1 MLTIQEQ
8 FSFQVLPNHFER
20 DTHLGIQGLNIEKIQ
35 ILSGESPHED
45 ILVVLYQG
53 SPNLSFY
60 DVHGRLID
68 VDHYLPDDYVRAD
81 LSGVDAVISNLKNLP
96 IVDAKSKGK
105 FGKFLSDTFKAGRN
119 DLAAGLR
126 KLYGL
131 ETTEKVMR
139 DFKKKNDWI
148 DSSENFQ
155 KILTDKFDHFYQFLE
170 AFIVFQQKN
179 RNGYVHFT
187 TNDNIIITP
196 LNKRMGISVIIE
208 TQDVDGNLLSP
219 NQWIITRTKDEN
231 SLNQALV
238 FRSDDVQAFF
248 DADGFEEIFETDRYK
263 LYHSSEK
270 IAIDSLLDNTD
281 NLLKLNVLN
290 DCFQILASD
299 KNIIIVLSHEQEV
312 TVVNTHLS
320 VVPHKW
326 SRKIV
331 LPEKAVWARAD
342 ENLNTIFIQ
351 KENGEI
357 IVFDIT
363 GDHANE
369 IDRLGEFTFG
379 FELDQNGSVL
389 ALSSREN
396 AANQL
401 LKINTNANDLE
412 VPSEQQNF
420 VAVLKNLSHLFKG
433 ESIFTQKQFAK
444 IVTEEKPKEEE
455 KLPSAFDQ
463 ARFDFETNVEYM
475 LVEAGND
482 YEELLT
488 IQNKIAVARQNI
500 GEELINHAEKEGV
513 FLVGQR
519 LQKALNSI
527 LRPAEKKVRDLVEE
541 SRATVILEESKI
553 FQQDIYK
560 LTDPNSYRDILN
572 SIRQFQEELNSML
585 PQNSDRVMT
594 EFKEIQQELNKTFSQ
609 QIASDG
615 NALQSFIT
623 SEIEQIETAIKNT
636 HNPRQLEV
644 LLSTH
649 PASLELMTLLKQ
661 PFILENIAKEKSLSP
676 AGIQSRLYQSVA
688 IRKGELIAEL
698 ERKEAERNAAKL
710 QLANM
715 VNESIDFFVINHSS
729 GFSDL
734 ELRGNATYQQILGD
748 ILKLE
753 KTFKDIRLAIELRR
767 KLERRILERNRA
779 DLEKMVAFEGKY
791 AYIQNDPDLFVDMES
806 SIQYF
811 PTWEMRVMEK
821 KGMAGVYQVIF
832 ERDTDH
838 EIYRPSATENLEA
851 GKAFE
856 IEENDYASFAI
867 EYKKYCHSENVIEL
881 LECLWK
887 ITMGQGTAKD
897 YPQFDQKIIE
907 KLLPLK
913 EVSKK
918 GLRCALEKKSREQLE
933 KTRTRSVPI
942 IGPEFIDE
950 TPYFQNKLHEFVI
963 KVKLQMVS
971 ESGIILFSGPPST
984 GKSMFLKF
992 AASIMNREYFEH
1004 AADKW
1009 QTKNSLVTA
1018 VKFGDTGPYATPAGF
1033 VRAITT
1039 SHSLVNIEE
1048 IKEWTEA
1055 LRKSLN
1061 PFFAGSK
1068 IFVAQDGTNYKI
1080 GDNVLLCAAANL
1092 GSMYREDD
1100 EPFTADFWS
1109 RIEVVE
1115 YDYAPEKVDREYLQH
1130 LHVGEEPSFLT
1141 MQDLVRH
1148 YFGYHHAPANPQ
1160 AKAMYFS
1167 KKFLEF
1173 TLLPK
1178 MDEKVKRESL
1188 QSHLREFFIDV
1199 DGFQPGKEFSPE
1211 EATKIALRR
1220 LKDFQG
1226 YSAKEFYDLYDHFAN
1241 GQNLRSQRLAQLQ
1254 SDDIDKYEQLKILIL
1269 CLRYLEGALRRLRE
1283 KFYSSAGQTEIEGT
1297 NREFIKCVYLMGL
1310 MGKF

>member
-1 MLTIQEQ
+1 MSTIQEQ

-20 DTHLGIQGLNIEKIQ
+20 DTHLGIQGLNIEKMH
-35 ILSGESPHED
+35 ILSGESPDED
-45 ILVVLYQG
+45 VLVVLYQG

-81 LSGVDAVISNLKNLP
+81 LSGADAVISNLKNIP
-96 IVDAKSKGK
+96 IADAKSTEK
-105 FGKFLSDTFKAGRN
+105 FSQLLKDTFQAGRN
-119 DLAAGLR
+119 ELATGLR

-131 ETTEKVMR
+131 ETTEKVMK
-139 DFKKKNDWI
+139 DFKVKNGWGNSGED
-148 DSSENFQ
+148 FQ
-155 KILTDKFDHFYQFLE
+155 KTLTTNFTNFYQFLE
-170 AFIVFQQKN
+170 SYIVFQQKS

-187 TNDNIIITP
+187 TNHNIIITP
-196 LNKRMGISVIIE
+196 LNKRMGIAVIIE
-208 TQDVDGNLLSP
+208 TQDIEGNLLPP

-231 SLNQALV
+231 SLTQSLV
-238 FRSDDVQAFF
+238 FRSEDIQAFF
-248 DADGFEEIFETDRYK
+248 DADGFEETFETERYK
-263 LYHSSEK
+263 LFHTSER
-270 IAIDSLLDNTD
+270 IVIDSLLDNTD

-290 DCFQILASD
+290 DCFQILAAD
-299 KNIIIVLSHEQEV
+299 KNIIIVLSNEQEV
-312 TVVNTHLS
+312 TIVNTHLS
-320 VVPHKW
+320 IVPHKW

-331 LPEKAVWARAD
+331 LPEKAVWARVD
-342 ENLNTIFIQ
+342 ENLNTVFIQ
-351 KENGEI
+351 KEDGEI
-357 IVFDIT
+357 LVYDIT
-363 GDHANE
+363 GDHVAE
-369 IDRLGEFTFG
+369 VDRLGRFAFG
-379 FELDQNGSVL
+379 FEIDQNGSVL
-389 ALSSREN
+389 ALALREN
-396 AANQL
+396 TPNQL
-401 LKINTNANDLE
+401 LKINTNANELE

-475 LVEAGND
+475 LVEVGNN
-482 YEELLT
+482 YEELLA

-500 GEELINHAEKEGV
+500 GEELSAQAEKEGV

-541 SRATVILEESKI
+541 SRAKMILEKSRQ

-560 LTDPNSYRDILN
+560 LTDPNAYRDILN
-572 SIRQFQEELNSML
+572 SIRQFQDELNSMM
-585 PQNSDRVMT
+585 PQNSDQVLA
-594 EFKEIQQELNKTFSQ
+594 EFKEIQLELNKTFSK

-623 SEIEQIETAIKNT
+623 GEIEQIEAAVKNT
-636 HNPRQLEV
+636 HNPRQLEA

-676 AGIQSRLYQSVA
+676 AGIQSRLYHAVT
-688 IRKGELIAEL
+688 IRKGELIAEI
-698 ERKEAERNAAKL
+698 ERKEADRNAAKL

-715 VNESIDFFVINHSS
+715 INESIDFFVIHHSG

-748 ILKLE
+748 ISKLE

-806 SIQYF
+806 SIQNF
-811 PTWEMRVMEK
+811 PKWEMRVLEK
-821 KGMAGVYQVIF
+821 KGTAGIYQVIF
-832 ERDTDH
+832 ERDTDR

-851 GKAFE
+851 GRAFE
-856 IEENDYASFAI
+856 IGEEDYSFFAN
-867 EYKKYCHSENVIEL
+867 EYKKYGHPENVIEL

-887 ITMGQGTAKD
+887 ITMGQESAD
-897 YPQFDQKIIE
+897 DFPQFEHTTIE
-907 KLLPLK
+907 QLLPQQD
-913 EVSKK
+913 VSKK
-918 GLRCALEKKSREQLE
+918 GLRCALEKKRREQSE
-933 KTRTRSVPI
+933 KNRTRNVPV

-950 TPYFQNKLHEFVI
+950 TPYFQHKLHEFVI

-1039 SHSLVNIEE
+1039 PHSLVNIEE

-1068 IFVAQDGTNYKI
+1068 IFIAQDGTTYKI

-1115 YDYAPEKVDREYLQH
+1115 YDYAPEKVDREYLQQ
-1130 LHVGEEPSFLT
+1130 LYAGEKPTFLT

-1148 YFGYHHAPANPQ
+1148 HFGYYNAPETPQ

-1178 MDEKVKRESL
+1178 MDEQVKRENL
-1188 QSHLREFFIDV
+1188 QNHLREFFIDTEA
-1199 DGFQPGKEFSPE
+1199 FQPAKEFSPE

-1226 YSAKEFYDLYDHFAN
+1226 YSAIEFFDLYDHFTN

-1254 SDDIDKYEQLKILIL
+1254 SDDIEKYEQLKILIL

>member
-1 MLTIQEQ
+1 MPTIQEQ
-8 FSFQVLPNHFER
+8 FSFQILPNHFEQ
-20 DTHLGIQGLNIEKIQ
+20 DSHLGIQGLNIEKIH
-35 ILSGESPHED
+35 ILSGESPDED

-68 VDHYLPDDYVRAD
+68 VDHYLPDDYLRAD
-81 LSGVDAVISNLKNLP
+81 LSGTDAIISNLRNLP
-96 IVDAKSKGK
+96 FKDVKSSNK
-105 FGKFLSDTFKAGRN
+105 FGKILSETFKAGRN
-119 DLAAGLR
+119 GLANGLR

-131 ETTEKVMR
+131 ETTEGVMK
-139 DFKKKNDWI
+139 DFKKHQGWEQ
-148 DSSENFQ
+148 SETSFEKLLLNQ
-155 KILTDKFDHFYQFLE
+155 YDHFYQFLE
-170 AFIVFQQKN
+170 AYLVFQQKN
-179 RNGYVHFT
+179 KNGYVHFT

-196 LNKRMGISVIIE
+196 LNKRAGIAVIIE
-208 TQDVDGNLLSP
+208 TQDVEGNLLP
-219 NQWIITRTKDEN
+219 VNEWIITRTKDEN

-238 FRSDDVQAFF
+238 FRSEDIQTFF
-248 DADGFEEIFETDRYK
+248 GGDGFDETFQSDRYRLVK
-263 LYHSSEK
+263 SSEYLS
-270 IAIDSLLDNTD
+270 IDSLLDNTD
-281 NLLKLNVLN
+281 NLLKVNVLN

-299 KNIIIVLSHEQEV
+299 RNLIVVLSNEKEITIINTHVSVVPQKWVKRIVLS
-312 TVVNTHLS
+312 
-320 VVPHKW
+320 
-326 SRKIV
+326 
-331 LPEKAVWARAD
+331 EKAIWAKAD

-351 KENGEI
+351 KNDGEI
-357 IVFDIT
+357 VVFDIS
-363 GDHANE
+363 GDRANV
-369 IDRLGEFTFG
+369 IDRLGKFEFG
-379 FELDQNGSVL
+379 FELDQNGSVITL
-389 ALSSREN
+389 ELQEN
-396 AANQL
+396 KTNQL
-401 LKINTNANDLE
+401 VKINTNANDLE

-420 VAVLKNLSHLFKG
+420 VTVLKNLSHLFKG

-444 IVTEEKPKEEE
+444 IVTDEPELKEE
-455 KLPSAFDQ
+455 KLPTAFDQ
-463 ARFDFETNVEYM
+463 ARFDFETNVEHM

-482 YEELLT
+482 YEALLG

-500 GEELINHAEKEGV
+500 GEELSSQAEKGGI

-519 LQKALNSI
+519 LQKALNAI
-527 LRPAEKKVRDLVEE
+527 IRPVEKKVRDLVEE
-541 SRATVILEESKI
+541 SRAKIILEKSKV
-553 FQQDIYK
+553 FQQEIYK
-560 LTDPNSYRDILN
+560 LTNPNAYRDILN
-572 SIRQFQEELNSML
+572 SIRQFQDELNGML
-585 PQNSDRVMT
+585 PKNSNRVMT
-594 EFKEIQQELNKTFSQ
+594 EFKEIQEELNKTFSQ
-609 QIASDG
+609 QIADDG
-615 NALQSFIT
+615 NALQSFIIG
-623 SEIEQIETAIKNT
+623 EIDQIEQAILNT
-636 HNPRQLEV
+636 HDPRQLEV

-649 PASLELMTLLKQ
+649 PAALELMTLLKQ

-676 AGIQSRLYQSVA
+676 AGIQSRLYQAVA
-688 IRKGELIAEL
+688 KRKGELIAEI
-698 ERKEAERNAAKL
+698 EKKEAERNAAKL

-715 VNESIDFFVINHSS
+715 ISESIDFFVVNHSS

-748 ILKLE
+748 VLKLE
-753 KTFKDIRLAIELRR
+753 KTFKDLRLAVELRR

-791 AYIQNDPDLFVDMES
+791 AYIQNDPDLFVDIDS
-806 SIQYF
+806 SIQVF
-811 PTWEMRVMEK
+811 PKWEMKVIEK
-821 KGMAGVYQVIF
+821 KGTTESYQIIF

-838 EIYRPSATENLEA
+838 EVFRPSATDHLEA

-856 IEENDYASFAI
+856 IGETDYVEFAD
-867 EYKKYCHSENVIEL
+867 EYNKYCLKENVIEL
-881 LECLWK
+881 LNCLWEITIGKGK
-887 ITMGQGTAKD
+887 IHD
-897 YPQFDQKIIE
+897 YPQFSQKVIE
-907 KLLPLK
+907 SLLPQNDIGQ
-913 EVSKK
+913 K
-918 GLRCALEKKSREQLE
+918 GLRCALEKKRREQKE
-933 KTRTRSVPI
+933 KIRIRNVPI
-942 IGPEFIDE
+942 ISPEFIDE
-950 TPYFQNKLHEFVI
+950 TPYFQHKLHEFVI

-1018 VKFGDTGPYATPAGF
+1018 VKFGDSGPYATPAGF
-1033 VRAITT
+1033 IRAITT
-1039 SHSLVNIEE
+1039 PHSLVNIEE

-1068 IFVAQDGTNYKI
+1068 IFVAQDGTNYRI
-1080 GDNVLLCAAANL
+1080 GENVLLCAAANL

-1115 YDYAPEKVDREYLQH
+1115 YDYAPEKVDREYLQD
-1130 LHVGEEPSFLT
+1130 LHRGEEATFLT

-1148 YFGYHHAPANPQ
+1148 YFGYYEAPENVQ
-1160 AKAMYFS
+1160 AKAIYFS

-1178 MDEKVKRESL
+1178 MDEKVKRENL
-1188 QSHLREFFIDV
+1188 QNQLREYFLDP
-1199 DGFQPGKEFSPE
+1199 DGHQPGKDYSPE

-1226 YSAKEFYDLYDHFAN
+1226 YSAREFFDLYDHFVN
-1241 GQNLRSQRLAQLQ
+1241 NQNLRIPRLAQLQ
-1254 SDDIDKYEQLKILIL
+1254 SEDIEQYEQLKILIL
-1269 CLRYLEGALRRLRE
+1269 CLRYMEGALRRLRE

>member
-1 MLTIQEQ
+1 MPTIQEQ

-20 DTHLGIQGLNIEKIQ
+20 DTHLGIQGLNIEKIH

-81 LSGVDAVISNLKNLP
+81 LSGADAVISNLKNLP
-96 IVDAKSKGK
+96 LKEMRIGAE
-105 FGKFLSDTFKAGRN
+105 FGKILKDTFHAGRN
-119 DLAAGLR
+119 ELATGLR

-131 ETTEKVMR
+131 ETNEKVMR
-139 DFKKKNDWI
+139 DFKKANSWNN
-148 DSSENFQ
+148 SEEDFQ
-155 KILTDKFDHFYQFLE
+155 NKLSDKFSHFYQFLKE
-170 AFIVFQQKN
+170 YIVFQQKT

-208 TQDVDGNLLSP
+208 TQDVEGNLLSP

-231 SLNQALV
+231 SLSQALV

-248 DADGFEEIFETDRYK
+248 DADGFEETFETERYK
-263 LYHSSEK
+263 LYHTSEK

-281 NLLKLNVLN
+281 NLLKLDVLN

-299 KNIIIVLSHEQEV
+299 KNIIVVLSHEQEV

-320 VVPHKW
+320 IVPHKW

-331 LPEKAVWARAD
+331 LNEKAVWARAD
-342 ENLNTIFIQ
+342 ENLNTVFIQ

-357 IVFDIT
+357 LVYDIT
-363 GDHANE
+363 SDHAEE
-369 IDRLGEFTFG
+369 IDRLGKFAFG

-389 ALSSREN
+389 ALQEN
-396 AANQL
+396 ASNQL
-401 LKINTNANDLE
+401 LKINTNANELE

-420 VAVLKNLSHLFKG
+420 VAVLKNLSHLFRG

-463 ARFDFETNVEYM
+463 ARFDFETNVEHM

-482 YEELLT
+482 YEALLA

-500 GEELINHAEKEGV
+500 GEELSAQAEKEGV

-527 LRPAEKKVRDLVEE
+527 LRPAEKNVRDLVEE
-541 SRATVILEESKI
+541 SRAKVILEKSKQ

-572 SIRQFQEELNSML
+572 SIRQFQDELNSMM
-585 PQNSDRVMT
+585 PHNSDRVMT
-594 EFKEIQQELNKTFSQ
+594 EFKEIQQELNKTFSK

-615 NALQSFIT
+615 NALQLFIT
-623 SEIEQIETAIKNT
+623 GEIEQIEKAVKNT
-636 HNPRQLEV
+636 HNPRQLEA

-649 PASLELMTLLKQ
+649 PASMELMTLLKQ

-676 AGIQSRLYQSVA
+676 AGIQTRLYHA
-688 IRKGELIAEL
+688 IATRKRDLISEM

-715 VNESIDFFVINHSS
+715 VNESIDFFVKNHSG

-734 ELRGNATYQQILGD
+734 VLRGNATYQQILGD

-806 SIQYF
+806 SIQNF
-811 PTWEMRVMEK
+811 PKWEMRVMEK
-821 KGMAGVYQVIF
+821 KGSPRNYQVIF
-832 ERDTDH
+832 ERNTDH
-838 EIYRPSATENLEA
+838 EVYRPGATENLEA

-856 IEENDYASFAI
+856 IGEDDYSFFAN
-867 EYKKYCHSENVIEL
+867 EYQKYCHQENVIEL

-887 ITMGQGTAKD
+887 ISIGQGSAKD
-897 YPQFDQKIIE
+897 FPQFDHQTIE
-907 KLLPLK
+907 SLLPEK
-913 EVSKK
+913 EISKK
-918 GLRCALEKKSREQLE
+918 GLRCALEKKRREQSE
-933 KTRTRSVPI
+933 KTRTRNVPV

-1039 SHSLVNIEE
+1039 PHSLVNIEE

-1115 YDYAPEKVDREYLQH
+1115 YDYAPEKVDRDYLQQLH
-1130 LHVGEEPSFLT
+1130 LGEEPKFLT

-1148 YFGYHHAPANPQ
+1148 HFGYYNAPENPQ
-1160 AKAMYFS
+1160 AKAMYYS

-1178 MDEKVKRESL
+1178 MDEQVKRENL
-1188 QSHLREFFIDV
+1188 QNHLREFFIDTEA
-1199 DGFQPGKEFSPE
+1199 FQPEKVFSPE

-1226 YSAKEFYDLYDHFAN
+1226 YSAKEFFDLYDHFAN
-1241 GQNLRSQRLAQLQ
+1241 GQNLRSQRLARLQ
-1254 SDDIDKYEQLKILIL
+1254 SDDIEKYEQLKILIL